1 MRGTVTEI
9 LRDSLSRHAHSAAQ
23 RFCVNGVWRTRSYG
37 ELAHA
42 AALAAGVLRAR
53 GVSAGDRIALL
64 LRTRADWTVIE
75 LATAQL
81 GASLVPLYPTATP
94 AQIDDALALT
104 APAILIAEAGHVLP
118 DSAAGLPLGVVRVG
132 SQDGDLGSLAPSTI
146 APETRWEAST
156 SPESVFTIALS
167 SGTTGVPKGCI
178 ILQRNYAA
186 VLEMVVAAEHH
197 PEHGFAH
204 RASAFV
210 YLPLAHASARLQQL
224 TSLVVGGEI
233 VYGSGGSSEI
243 LRQVESSN
251 PTYLAGVPRLFETAV
266 REAAGDPAK
275 LRASF
280 GAGLHYALSGGARL
294 SAEVQQA
301 YSNAE
306 ILIVDGYGLTESSTA
321 VAIGTPHAWRMGS
334 VGRPIPGVSVAIASD
349 HEILVH
355 GDNVF
360 AGYLDDP
367 SASSAVLRD
376 GWLLTGDLGWV
387 DADGFLYVTG
397 RKKNVIVSSTG
408 KNIQPE
414 AYEERLRAEAGVA
427 DFVLLGDD
435 RPYLIGLTGDPKQ
448 QRDPS
453 ALIAA
458 LERLNADLAP
468 PERVQKLLLLGTAL
482 TVASGELTASGKV
495 ARGAVERIHRNA
507 IEAVYRGEIA
517 HSVVDLT
524 HRVPTKNDHA
534 VLSETH

>member
-1 MRGTVTEI
+1 MRGTVAEL
-9 LRDSLSRHAHSAAQ
+9 LRDSLSTHAHSAAQ
-23 RFCVNGVWRTRSYG
+23 RFSVNGVWRTRSYR

-42 AALAAGVLRAR
+42 SALAAGALRAR
-53 GVSAGDRIALL
+53 GVAAGDRIALL

-75 LATAQL
+75 LAAAQL

-118 DSAAGLPLGVVRVG
+118 DSAAGLALGVVRIG
-132 SQDGDLGSLAPSTI
+132 SQDGDLGALAPSTI
-146 APETRWEAST
+146 TPESQWEART
-156 SPESVFTIALS
+156 EPESVFTIALS

-178 ILQRNYAA
+178 ILHRNYAA
-186 VLEMVVAAEHH
+186 VLTMVVAAERH
-197 PEHGFAH
+197 PDRGFAH

-233 VYGSGGSSEI
+233 VYGSGGSREI
-243 LRQVESSN
+243 LRQIESSN

-275 LRASF
+275 LRATF
-280 GAGLHYALSGGARL
+280 GGGLHYALSGGARL
-294 SAEVQQA
+294 PAEVQQA

-334 VGRPIPGVSVAIASD
+334 VGRPIPGVNVAIASD
-349 HEILVH
+349 HEILVR

-367 SASSAVLRD
+367 RASNAVLRD
-376 GWLLTGDLGWV
+376 GWLLTGDLGRV

-414 AYEERLRAEAGVA
+414 AYEERLRGEVGVA

-453 ALIAA
+453 SLIAA
-458 LERLNADLAP
+458 LERLNAELAP
-468 PERVQKLLLLGTAL
+468 PERVQKLILLGTAL
-482 TVASGELTASGKV
+482 TVAAGELTASGKV
-495 ARGAVERIHRNA
+495 VRGAVERNHCA
-507 IEAVYRGEIA
+507 TIEAVYRGESA
-517 HSVVDLT
+517 QSVIDLT
-524 HRVPTKNDHA
+524 HRIPTKNDHV